1 MMAHIESSD
10 SDDGLVQARH
20 NARQAGYLQNAQIML
35 VAAGLAAFGIVA
47 VAATMIT
54 TLL

>member
-1 MMAHIESSD
+1 MMAHIDSSD
-10 SDDGLVQARH
+10 GDDGLNQARH